1 MLLWRDGEQG
11 KTNAK
16 SGGEFVAED
25 PVAYIAMVVR
35 NVDTFNCF
43 VKAAADAKLSVLNIT
58 SDVAPANF
66 LPYML
71 SFDRSSVQLLRVTYL
86 S

>member
-1 MLLWRDGEQG
+1 MLLRRDSKQG

-16 SGGEFVAED
+16 SGGECVAEG
-25 PVAYIAMVVR
+25 PVAYIATVVR

-43 VKAAADAKLSVLNIT
+43 VKAAAYAKLSVLNIT
-58 SDVAPANF
+58 SDVALANF

-71 SFDRSSVQLLRVTYL
+71 SFDRSSVQLLRVTSL